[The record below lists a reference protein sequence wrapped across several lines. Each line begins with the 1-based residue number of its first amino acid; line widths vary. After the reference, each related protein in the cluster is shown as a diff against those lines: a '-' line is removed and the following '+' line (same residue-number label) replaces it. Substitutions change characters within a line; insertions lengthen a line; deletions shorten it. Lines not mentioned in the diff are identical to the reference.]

1 MPVNVATVESIAKES
16 FSITRVS
23 YQLGGATLMTYRQP
37 NGDEGLYNR
46 RFAVYNQ
53 STCPQGYK
61 IIKET
66 TADKRTTHWVPEI
79 QK

>member
-1 MPVNVATVESIAKES
+1 M
-16 FSITRVS
+16 
-23 YQLGGATLMTYRQP
+23 LGGATIATYRQP

-53 STCPQGYK
+53 KTCPEGCNV
-61 IIKET
+61 IKEQ